1 MSSLTGSI
9 PFNEAVHPSQAAH
22 DVLPPES
29 GITLSQQL
37 GASLEY
43 VEKHITHLPE
53 PYSCCMLFFSVA
65 APGQEASVFFVRRPT
80 LEAAWR
86 EGTTRVRQWAWVRK
100 LKNVEL
106 RVDWPHDIASLEGRS
121 FRKST
126 VGPHQDSAWALADDD
141 LETAELIPPIRLR
154 GGSGRPLGHPNM
166 SFTQNGSAVVFTPMV
181 ESSLLMQMRGVHIS
195 GNGVQ
200 AGLPRV
206 QAHLLGKARSAASW
220 LPYVAALKMLCSHQQ
235 REGSWE
241 EAADVRDH
249 LGMTY
254 ALLLAEQHVSES
266 EPAHG
271 MSMEAI
277 DRAISYLQENAD
289 DLLPGTGDTHVEQA
303 MCMLVLARYLVNRDS
318 HTVPAGVFALMERL
332 AKTLG
337 SAEDALTQR
346 AREWIE
352 LAHDAF
358 EHLQEH
364 AGRRPASAYPA
375 RAIPARAYR
384 LKSLLELFVKYLPE
398 SAGGAEDWLE
408 SKIGNA
414 RWYAVAVA
422 ESAYVNPCP
431 DALRDQY
438 RRRWGT
444 GLQAFLS
451 ASRKRTV
458 WPEVA
463 LFLPAPLR
471 EKAAFV
477 SIVQGEETLMVNAC
491 TAARLLVNTFAVNS
505 LLNL

>member
-9 PFNEAVHPSQAAH
+9 PLDEAVHPLQAAR
-22 DVLPPES
+22 DVPPPES

-43 VEKHITHLPE
+43 VEEHITHLPE

-65 APGQEASVFFVRRPT
+65 APGQDASVFFVRRPT

-100 LKNVEL
+100 LKTVEL

-121 FRKST
+121 FQKST

-141 LETAELIPPIRLR
+141 LENAELIPPIRLR
-154 GGSGRPLGHPNM
+154 GGGRPLGHPNM
-166 SFTQNGSAVVFTPMV
+166 SFTPNGSAVVFTPV
-181 ESSLLMQMRGVHIS
+181 VASSLLMQMRGVHVS

-200 AGLPRV
+200 ASLPRV
-206 QAHLLGKARSAASW
+206 QAHLLGKARSTASW
-220 LPYVAALKMLCSHQQ
+220 LPYAATIKMLCGQQQ

-241 EAADVRDH
+241 EAADMRDH

-254 ALLLAEQHVSES
+254 ALLLAEHHISEA

-271 MSMEAI
+271 MVMEAI

-289 DLLPGTGDTHVEQA
+289 GLLTGTDDTHVEQA
-303 MCMLVLARYLVNRDS
+303 MCMLVLARYLVNRGNRGAPS
-318 HTVPAGVFALMERL
+318 EGFALMERL
-332 AKTLG
+332 VEALG

-358 EHLQEH
+358 EHLQAH
-364 AGRRPASAYPA
+364 AGRRSASAYPA
-375 RAIPARAYR
+375 QAVPVRAYR

-398 SAGGAEDWLE
+398 SVGGAEDWLE
-408 SKIGNA
+408 SKVGNA

-431 DALRDQY
+431 GALRDQY

-491 TAARLLVNTFAVNS
+491 TAARLLVSTFAVNS
-505 LLNL
+505 LLSL